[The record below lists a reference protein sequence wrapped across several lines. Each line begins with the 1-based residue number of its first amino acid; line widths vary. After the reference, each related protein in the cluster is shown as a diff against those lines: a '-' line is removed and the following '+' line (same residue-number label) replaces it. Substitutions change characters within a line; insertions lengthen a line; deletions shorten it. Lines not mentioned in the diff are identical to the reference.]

1 MEFIYTTTVKL
12 NSQEAK
18 KKLQELQDN
27 VTRLSKASKD
37 AFDLGNEADFKK
49 LSKELAAAEK
59 QLKQFKSQTMSVQ
72 DILNNLGQANLKQVE
87 KVQRSLRNQWKITD
101 DPKELEA
108 IGVQLQ
114 RCRERID
121 EFKAASAKAAAANSE
136 MTKGLQNLA
145 TVMGNIDKASYNQL
159 KAAQEHLKKTI
170 ADANPQDTTYATAV
184 SQLKEV
190 EARMVQIEQQQKRVN
205 TAVDQYEDEI
215 RQSNRSLEQTE
226 RETRLVQ
233 KTMNDLSGATLRDIE
248 YSLKIINEQLRE
260 TNRNSPAY
268 KTLSDHAAKLKKEL
282 HNIRKETEAAQP
294 VPNRVTDF
302 FNRVQGSIVA
312 GMAVYSGLKSVI
324 SGSIKAY
331 ADMDEAIANMQK
343 YTGLSD
349 EQAAHLNETL
359 KKMDTRTSREELNE
373 LAGAAGRLGITSEK
387 GALEFVDAA
396 DKISVA
402 LGDDLGEGAVDQ
414 VGKLAMAFGEDD
426 KMGLRGAMLA
436 TGSAVNELA
445 QNSSANAG
453 YLVDFTARVA
463 GVGRQFGLTQA
474 QIMGYGAVMD
484 ENMLRD
490 EMASTAFANMMSKM
504 RTETSKFAKMAGMD
518 IKEFTD
524 LVNNDFNGAIMALAD
539 NIKAQ
544 DSDTMFKM
552 LNDMGLDGARAV
564 SVLSTLADKI
574 DDVRSRQKL
583 AEEAYKSGTSV
594 VDEFNK
600 MNDTAQAKL
609 DKARKAF
616 REVSVELGESLQ
628 PAAAGVIT
636 VTGVLVRILA
646 TLAKYIVENKQEVIV
661 LTGYIIAMTVV
672 LNAATIA
679 EKAHAAAMLVS
690 QNVKKAYRATTLAL
704 KSAVTALHLAYILCT
719 KGVTAYTVAL
729 NKAKAASATNPWTA
743 LAVVILTVGAAVY
756 ELVKHLSN
764 QKEKAEQAARATDA
778 FLLTQ
783 KKIKEVQKEA
793 NTAIAEEVTK
803 LNSLRKTL
811 EDNKKSIDE
820 RKKALAQIKK
830 IVPEYH
836 GQLTKENK
844 LINNNSS
851 ALDGYVTNLR
861 KAAEAQAAFNKMVDI
876 QANNLDR
883 QMIIDK
889 KKGNT
894 QYAKNKLAEMGVTQD
909 YVVKSVSGEEMTVG
923 IPGTNNT
930 KTLSREDYFR
940 FEHYKKLIS
949 ANNERINQE
958 QKILDLNNKQLDAM
972 QKIVDA
978 DPTKKDKT
986 KQKTIDYVSDND
998 IKAAET
1004 AANKQETERKKALKK
1019 EIDDQKAANDALQ
1032 AENLLAYHR
1041 GEQTWR
1047 EYNDARHR
1055 LAVEGYDKLMAIY
1068 KKYGENY
1075 QQLTDEQAKA
1085 IFEREEDNRA
1095 VSLDDLQRQ
1104 HQLQMIT
1111 IQGYL
1116 SDRNS
1121 ALFGNEE
1128 AVNEALF
1135 QQEMDYLQKRLA
1147 LLREGSEEWI
1157 DLSAELTEREE
1168 QHKIELRMRYQQ
1180 RLLQY
1185 REQWGLAD
1193 NRKQEEVALRGLD
1206 ELLKKELLSVEE
1218 AEKMKQRIK
1227 EYYASERAAAAA
1239 EQNGPGSNERR
1250 FNERVQ
1256 TKVNTAK
1263 AAAGDAY
1270 DPSGKSGTTNPLLGS
1285 VRNYANTMEQLRKL
1299 YANDT
1304 ENYRE
1309 YQAAKRQV
1317 TAEFLEDM
1325 AAKAQMAFDAV
1336 NNIMS
1341 AASGYYA
1348 AQSQYE
1354 QNVTSKKYDKM
1365 IEKAGSNN
1373 AKAKKLEEQKQKEL
1387 AKIKTKYNKKQM
1399 KIEIAQAYAS
1409 TAMAAINSY
1418 ASASKVSWVLGAIAA
1433 AMATAA
1439 GMLQIATIKKQ
1450 HAAEEAGYYSGG
1462 FTGGSNYRKRA
1473 GVVHE
1478 GEFVVNHQ
1486 GVENPNIMPLLN
1498 IIDRAQRNNTIGTL
1512 TQTEVSRQ
1520 LGQGGAVVA
1529 PMVNV
1534 MTDNSQLQGTLDVVS
1549 ETVGKLNERLSKP
1562 IRAVAAIDGPDGIDH
1577 QLKVFNKLKDRI

>member
-18 KKLQELQDN
+18 KKLQELEEK

-37 AFDLGNEADFKK
+37 AFDIGNEADGKK
-49 LSKELAAAEK
+49 YSKELAAAEK
-59 QLKQFKSQTMSVQ
+59 QLKQFKSQLMSVQ

-87 KVQRSLRNQWKITD
+87 KVQRSLRNQLKLAD
-101 DPKELEA
+101 DPKEIEA

-114 RCRERID
+114 RCKERID
-121 EFKAASAKAAAANSE
+121 EIKAASTKAAAANSE

-145 TVMGNIDKASYNQL
+145 SVMGNIDKASYNQL

-190 EARMVQIEQQQKRVN
+190 EARLLQIEQQQKRVN
-205 TAVDQYEDEI
+205 TTIDQYEDEI

-260 TNRNSPAY
+260 TDRNSPAY

-294 VPNRVTDF
+294 IQNRVTDF
-302 FNRVQGSIVA
+302 FNRVQGSVVA
-312 GMAVYSGLKSVI
+312 GMAAYSGLKSVI

-518 IKEFTD
+518 VKEFTD

-544 DSDTMFKM
+544 DPDTMFKM

-594 VDEFNK
+594 IDEFNK

-679 EKAHAAAMLVS
+679 NKAHTAAMLVAH
-690 QNVKKAYRATTLAL
+690 NVKKAYRATTLAL
-704 KSAVTALHLAYILCT
+704 KSAFTALHLVYVLCT

-729 NKAKAASATNPWTA
+729 NKAKAASATNPWSA
-743 LAVVILTVGAAVY
+743 LAVVLLTVGVAVY

-764 QKEKAEQAARATDA
+764 QKEKAEQAAKATDA
-778 FLLTQ
+778 FLITQ
-783 KKIKEVQKEA
+783 KKIKDVQKEA

-820 RKKALAQIKK
+820 RKKALEQIKK

-844 LINNNSS
+844 LINNNAS

-876 QANNLDR
+876 QADSLDR
-883 QMIIDK
+883 QMTIDK

-894 QYAKNKLAEMGVTQD
+894 QYAKNKLAGMGLTQD
-909 YVVKSVSGEEMTVG
+909 YVAKSTSGDEVTVG
-923 IPGTNNT
+923 IPGTNSQ
-930 KTLSREDYFR
+930 KTLSRDDYFR

-949 ANNERINQE
+949 ANNERISQE

-978 DPTKKDKT
+978 DPTKKDK
-986 KQKTIDYVSDND
+986 KKNNVLNYVSDQD
-998 IKAAET
+998 IKNAET
-1004 AANKQETERKKALKK
+1004 AANKQEAERKKALKK

-1041 GEQTWR
+1041 GEKTWR
-1047 EYNDARHR
+1047 EYTDKRHQ
-1055 LAVEGYDKLMAIY
+1055 LSIEGYEKLMDVY

-1085 IFEREEDNRA
+1085 IFEREEDSRA
-1095 VSLDDLQRQ
+1095 VRLDDLQRQ
-1104 HQLQMIT
+1104 HQLQLIT
-1111 IQGYL
+1111 IQGFL

-1121 ALFGNEE
+1121 SLFGNEE

-1135 QQEMDYLQKRLA
+1135 QEEMDYLQKRLA

-1168 QHKIELRMRYQQ
+1168 QHKIELRMRYQE

-1185 REQWGLAD
+1185 REQWGFAD
-1193 NRKQEEVALRGLD
+1193 NRKQEEVALRGLE

-1218 AEKMKQRIK
+1218 AEKMKLRIK

-1239 EQNGPGSNERR
+1239 EQSGPGSKDRR

-1270 DPSGKSGTTNPLLGS
+1270 DPSGSSGTANPLLGS
-1285 VRNYANTMEQLRKL
+1285 VQNYANTMEQLRKL
-1299 YANDT
+1299 YGDDAA
-1304 ENYRE
+1304 NYRE

-1325 AAKAQMAFDAV
+1325 VSKAQMAFDAV

-1354 QNVTSKKYDKM
+1354 QNVTTKKYDKM

-1373 AKAKKLEEQKQKEL
+1373 AKAKKLEEKKQKEL

-1462 FTGGSNYRKRA
+1462 FTGGNQYRKRA

-1486 GVENPNIMPLLN
+1486 GVNNPNILPLLN

-1512 TQTEVSRQ
+1512 SQAEVSRQ

-1529 PMVNV
+1529 PTVNV
-1534 MTDNSQLQGTLDVVS
+1534 QTDNSQLQGALDVVS

-1562 IRAVAAIDGPDGIDH
+1562 IPAVVAIDGPDGIDH
-1577 QLKVFNKLKDRI
+1577 QLKLFNKLKERT

>member
-18 KKLQELQDN
+18 KKLQELEN
-27 VTRLSKASKD
+27 EVSRLSKLSVE
-37 AFDLGNEADFKK
+37 AFNIGNKADGEKYK
-49 LSKELAAAEK
+49 KELAAAEK
-59 QLKQFKSQTMSVQ
+59 MLKNFKSQMMSVQ
-72 DILNNLGQANLKQVE
+72 EIMDNLGSANIKQVE
-87 KVQRSLRNQWKITD
+87 KAQRSLRLQLKLAD

-108 IGVQLQ
+108 IGEQLQ
-114 RCRERID
+114 RCKERID
-121 EFKAASAKAAAANSE
+121 ELRGASIKAAAANSE
-136 MTKGLQNLA
+136 MKKGLENLDL
-145 TVMGNIDKASYNQL
+145 VLKDIDKASYNQL

-260 TNRNSPAY
+260 TDRNSPAY

-294 VPNRVTDF
+294 IQNRVTDF
-302 FNRVQGSIVA
+302 FNRVQGSVVA
-312 GMAVYSGLKSVI
+312 GMAAYSGLKSVI

-426 KMGLRGAMLA
+426 KMGLRGAMLS

-504 RTETSKFAKMAGMD
+504 RTETSKFAKLAGMD
-518 IKEFTD
+518 VKEFTD

-646 TLAKYIVENKQEVIV
+646 ALAKYIVENKQEVIV
-661 LTGYIIAMTVV
+661 LTGYILTMTAVV
-672 LNAATIA
+672 NAATIA
-679 EKAHAAAMLVS
+679 NKAHTAAMLVAH
-690 QNVKKAYRATTLAL
+690 NVKKAYRATTLAL
-704 KSAVTALHLAYILCT
+704 KSAFTALHLVYVLCT

-783 KKIKEVQKEA
+783 KKIKNVQKEA

-820 RKKALAQIKK
+820 RKKALEQIKK

-844 LINNNSS
+844 LINNNAS

-876 QANNLDR
+876 QADSLDR
-883 QMIIDK
+883 QMTIDK

-894 QYAKNKLAEMGVTQD
+894 QYAKNKLAGMGLTQD
-909 YVVKSVSGEEMTVG
+909 YVAKSTSGDEVTVG
-923 IPGTNNT
+923 IPGTNSQ
-930 KTLSREDYFR
+930 KTLSRDDYFR

-949 ANNERINQE
+949 ANNERISQE

-978 DPTKKDKT
+978 DPTKKDK
-986 KQKTIDYVSDND
+986 KKTNVLNYVSDKD

-1004 AANKQETERKKALKK
+1004 AANKQEAERKKALKK

-1041 GEQTWR
+1041 GEKTWR
-1047 EYNDARHR
+1047 EYTDKRHQ
-1055 LAVEGYDKLMAIY
+1055 LSIEGFDKLMDVY

-1104 HQLQMIT
+1104 HQLKMIT

-1135 QQEMDYLQKRLA
+1135 QEEMDYLQKRLA

-1168 QHKIELRMRYQQ
+1168 QHKIELRMRYQE

-1185 REQWGLAD
+1185 REQWGFAD
-1193 NRKQEEVALRGLD
+1193 NRKQEEVALRGLE

-1218 AEKMKQRIK
+1218 AEKMKLLIK

-1239 EQNGPGSNERR
+1239 EQSGPGSKDRR

-1263 AAAGDAY
+1263 AEAGDAY
-1270 DPSGKSGTTNPLLGS
+1270 DPSGKSGTANPLLGS
-1285 VRNYANTMEQLRKL
+1285 VQNYANTMEQLRKL

-1304 ENYRE
+1304 ANYKE
-1309 YQAAKRQV
+1309 YHAAKRQI
-1317 TAEFLEDM
+1317 TSEFLEDM
-1325 AAKAQMAFDAV
+1325 VSKAQMAFDTV

-1354 QNVTSKKYDKM
+1354 QNVTTKKYDKM

-1373 AKAKKLEEQKQKEL
+1373 AKAKKLEEKKQKEL

-1462 FTGGSNYRKRA
+1462 FTGGNQYRKRA

-1486 GVENPNIMPLLN
+1486 GVNNPNILPLLN

-1512 TQTEVSRQ
+1512 SQAEVSRQ

-1529 PMVNV
+1529 PTVNV
-1534 MTDNSQLQGTLDVVS
+1534 QTDNSQLQGALDVVS

-1562 IRAVAAIDGPDGIDH
+1562 IPAVVAIDGPDGIDH
-1577 QLKVFNKLKDRI
+1577 QLKLFNKLKERT